1 MRTMR
6 LASFAAVAI
15 AGLALIVAAAAGAQQ
30 ATPYVWLAPPSGPV
44 AAGQEFTVTA
54 QVSGADG
61 VYGISL
67 IVAYDPQMVELVLAD
82 GAAVGAGSFFGG
94 QPAFTLKNSASDG
107 RIEYA
112 LTLTQPAQPVSGEGS
127 LGTITFRALAAGA
140 AVITPQEARLL
151 VPVFAEVD
159 GRKIAREINEV
170 VAQAQGMALTVA
182 EAGALAQQAQQAP
195 PEAQPERTLTAAP
208 TRATALPVLLAGGLL
223 FLTGLGLFAM
233 SIGGYVSLRRT
244 FDAGEQ
250 PVW

>member
-67 IVAYDPQMVELVLAD
+67 IVTYDPQMVELVLAD
-82 GAAVGAGSFFGG
+82 GAAVEAGSFFGG
-94 QPAFTLKNSASDG
+94 QPAFTLKNSASNG

-170 VAQAQGMALTVA
+170 AAQAQGMALTVA
-182 EAGALAQQAQQAP
+182 EAGALAQQAP
-195 PEAQPERTLTAAP
+195 PEAQPERTLTAVP

-244 FDAGEQ
+244 FDTGEQ